1 MRLNVACCIMIGIMV
16 AALETSRVEAES
28 IIAIDV
34 GHSKSS
40 PGAISARGIPEF
52 NFNGGLA
59 AVILNKLSSD
69 GIHAFLIAADGQMT
83 DLRKRTEQATA
94 GNATFLISIHH
105 DSVQPH
111 YLQEWNWQGITRRYS
126 DKYAGYSLFVS
137 RTNIDPTS
145 SLRCAS
151 EIGKALKKNGFH
163 SSSHHAE
170 SIPGESREWADEENG
185 VYYYDN
191 LSVLK
196 NATCPAVLFEAGIIV
211 NRNEEQK
218 IQTAET
224 RQSIAA
230 AVKQGLAACGMLK

>member
-1 MRLNVACCIMIGIMV
+1 MRLNVACFMIIGIIV
-16 AALETSRVEAES
+16 TTLVPSHAEAES

-34 GHSKSS
+34 GHSESS

-59 AVILNKLSSD
+59 TVILNKLSSN
-69 GIHAFLIAADGQMT
+69 GIHAFLITANGSTME
-83 DLRKRTEQATA
+83 LRRRTELASA
-94 GNATFLISIHH
+94 GKATFLLSIHH

-111 YLQEWNWQGITRRYS
+111 YLQEWNWQGSTRRYS

-137 RTNIDPTS
+137 RTNIDLTT

-151 EIGKALKKNGFH
+151 EIGTALRKQGFH
-163 SSSHHAE
+163 PSPHHAE
-170 SIPGESREWADEENG
+170 LIPGESREWADGENG

-224 RQSIAA
+224 RQSIASA
-230 AVKQGLAACGMLK
+230 LKQGLAACGMLK

>member
-1 MRLNVACCIMIGIMV
+1 MRLNVVCFMMIGIMM
-16 AALETSRVEAES
+16 ATSGPSLVEAES

-40 PGAISARGIPEF
+40 TGAISARGIPEF
-52 NFNGGLA
+52 NFNSDLA
-59 AVILNKLSSD
+59 PVILNKLSSD
-69 GIHAFLIAADGQMT
+69 GIHAFLIVADGPSME
-83 DLRKRTEQATA
+83 LRRRTELASA
-94 GNATFLISIHH
+94 GKATFLLSIHH

-111 YLQEWNWQGITRRYS
+111 YLQEWNWQGSTRRYS

-137 RTNIDPTS
+137 RANIDLPS

-224 RQSIAA
+224 RQLISAA
-230 AVKQGLAACGMLK
+230 FKQGLAACGMLK